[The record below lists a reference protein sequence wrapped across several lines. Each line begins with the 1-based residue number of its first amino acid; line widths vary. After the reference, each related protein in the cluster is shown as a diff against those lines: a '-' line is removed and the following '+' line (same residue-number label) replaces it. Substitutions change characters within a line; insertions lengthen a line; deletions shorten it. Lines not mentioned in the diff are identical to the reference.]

1 MEEEEEKDTTKKK
14 KQGLYLRF
22 KNSGIAPKSASNLV

>member
-1 MEEEEEKDTTKKK
+1 MEEEEEKDTTKK

-22 KNSGIAPKSASNLV
+22 KNSGIAPKSASNLA